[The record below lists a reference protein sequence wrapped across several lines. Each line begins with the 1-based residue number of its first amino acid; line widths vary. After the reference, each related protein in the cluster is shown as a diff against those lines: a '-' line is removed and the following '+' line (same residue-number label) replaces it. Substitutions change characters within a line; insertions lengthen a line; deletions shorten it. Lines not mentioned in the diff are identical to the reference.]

1 MGSVY
6 SGSKAAVN
14 SITRVLAKELG
25 ARKIRVNALNP
36 GAVATE
42 GFTAAGFAGSEFE
55 RQMMQNTPLG
65 RIGRPDEIASVAA
78 FLASDDA
85 RWVSGAVI
93 DVSGGWR

>member
-25 ARKIRVNALNP
+25 ARKTRVNALNP

-55 RQMMQNTPLG
+55 TDG
-65 RIGRPDEIASVAA
+65 AKHAA
-78 FLASDDA
+78 GPHRTA
-85 RWVSGAVI
+85 G
-93 DVSGGWR
+93 